1 MTPPEDTVPTSP
13 LAGLDDQQ
21 LQALLGDVRE
31 RHTWTD
37 HDVADTVSTIADLE
51 IEIARRGLTLAAII
65 EPSPPALASR
75 RCMDALASGAWLEAG
90 RHIRWL
96 GPAGTWLAFRH
107 TCQVKEVGP
116 RIHMLE
122 RLLFHLDCS
131 VFDHDRAMLRVERL
145 RACPWSDDD
154 FAAYLEQCVMAH
166 FDVLTL
172 DYIPY

>member
-13 LAGLDDQQ
+13 LADLDDQQ

-37 HDVADTVSTIADLE
+37 HDVAETISTIADLE
-51 IEIARRGLTLAAII
+51 LEIARRGLALAAII
-65 EPSPPALASR
+65 EPTPPALAAR
-75 RCMDALASGAWLEAG
+75 RCMDALAGGAWLEAA

-96 GPAGTWLAFRH
+96 GPAGAWLAFRR
-107 TCQVKEVGP
+107 TREVQDVGP
-116 RIHMLE
+116 RIHILE

-145 RACPWSDDD
+145 RACPWNDDD
-154 FAAYLEQCVMAH
+154 YAAYLGQCVMAH
-166 FDVLTL
+166 FDVLTRAC
-172 DYIPY
+172 IPY